1 MDQGSEKTIERKLRE
16 ACTARGGVCIKLLT
30 DQYIGLPDRMCLFPN
45 RKVVFA
51 EIKSTGKKPRKIQQV
66 VHDRLRGLGF
76 DVRVI
81 DRLEQ
86 IKNLIDDVERE

>member
-1 MDQGSEKTIERKLRE
+1 MDARSEKTIERKLRE
-16 ACTARGGVCIKLLT
+16 ACTAQGGMCIKLLT

-45 RKVVFA
+45 GKIVFA
-51 EIKSTGKKPRKIQQV
+51 ETKSTGKKPRKIQLV
-66 VHDRLRGLGF
+66 VHEKLRSLGF

-86 IKNLIDDVERE
+86 IKSLLDDVERK